1 MYVCASGRI
10 IAAPDDFDMELTGW
24 ESTEERLV
32 HRPHCVPASRNG
44 TLLMLVL
51 TLTIGAVAVPTVH
64 ELGGSIRETLY
75 RNYVSI
81 EAAHHMHA
89 TLYAVELA
97 KLQAGCRLRYR
108 RAAMR
113 LRIG

>member
-1 MYVCASGRI
+1 
-10 IAAPDDFDMELTGW
+10 
-24 ESTEERLV
+24 
-32 HRPHCVPASRNG
+32 
-44 TLLMLVL
+44 MLVL
-51 TLTIGAVAVPTVH
+51 TLMIVAFAVPTVH
-64 ELGGSIRETLY
+64 RLSGSNRETLY

-97 KLQAGCRLRYR
+97 RLQSRRRWRYG

-113 LRIG
+113 LCIR